1 MKIGELAKRT
11 GMATSKIR
19 FYESA
24 GLLGDV
30 QRKENGFRSYDEQSL
45 VTLNFIQDAQKAG
58 FDLVAIRNMLPQSQ
72 PIPKSERAQ
81 QLLLKRLEERVKAI
95 ESVQMRLKQQRTD
108 LLATVQHVRERLAKE
123 TGSAPTQQSL
133 I

>member
-81 QLLLKRLEERVKAI
+81 QLLLKRLEDRVKAI
-95 ESVQMRLKQQRTD
+95 ESVQVRLKQQRTD

>member
-95 ESVQMRLKQQRTD
+95 ESVQVRLKQQRTD

>member
-30 QRKENGFRSYDEQSL
+30 QRKENGFPSYDEQSL

-95 ESVQMRLKQQRTD
+95 ESVQVRLKQQRTD

>member
-30 QRKENGFRSYDEQSL
+30 QRKENGFRTYDEQSL

-58 FDLVAIRNMLPQSQ
+58 FDLVAIRNMLPQSM

-81 QLLLKRLEERVKAI
+81 QLLLKRLQERVRAI
-95 ESVQMRLKQQRTD
+95 ESVQVRLKQQRTD
-108 LLATVQHVRERLAKE
+108 LLATVQQVEERLAKE
-123 TGSAPTQQSL
+123 TGAAPTQQSL

>member
-30 QRKENGFRSYDEQSL
+30 QRKENGFRTYDEQSL
-45 VTLNFIQDAQKAG
+45 VTLTFIQDAQKAG
-58 FDLVAIRNMLPQSQ
+58 FDLVAIRNMLPQQ
-72 PIPKSERAQ
+72 MPIPKSERAQ
-81 QLLLKRLEERVKAI
+81 QQLLKRLEERVKAI
-95 ESVQMRLKQQRTD
+95 ESVQVRLKQQRSD
-108 LLATVQHVRERLAKE
+108 LLATAAHVQERLAKE
-123 TGSAPTQQSL
+123 TGQAPKQQSL

>member
-81 QLLLKRLEERVKAI
+81 KLLLKRLEDRVKAI
-95 ESVQMRLKQQRTD
+95 ESVQVRLKQQRTD

>member
-30 QRKENGFRSYDEQSL
+30 QRKENGFRTYDEQSL
-45 VTLNFIQDAQKAG
+45 VTLTFIQDAQKAG
-58 FDLVAIRNMLPQSQ
+58 FDLVAIRNMLPQQ
-72 PIPKSERAQ
+72 MPIPKSERAQ
-81 QLLLKRLEERVKAI
+81 QQLLKRLEERVKAI
-95 ESVQMRLKQQRTD
+95 ESVQVRLKQQRSD
-108 LLATVQHVRERLAKE
+108 LLATAAHVQERLAKE
-123 TGSAPTQQSL
+123 AGQSPKQQSL

>member
-30 QRKENGFRSYDEQSL
+30 QRKENGFRTYDEQSL
-45 VTLNFIQDAQKAG
+45 VTLTFIQDAQKAG
-58 FDLVAIRNMLPQSQ
+58 FDLVAIRNMLPQQ
-72 PIPKSERAQ
+72 MPIPKSERAQ
-81 QLLLKRLEERVKAI
+81 QQLLKRLEERVKAI
-95 ESVQMRLKQQRTD
+95 ESVQVRLKQQRSD
-108 LLATVQHVRERLAKE
+108 LLATAAHVQERLAKE
-123 TGSAPTQQSL
+123 TGQSPKQQSL

>member
-81 QLLLKRLEERVKAI
+81 QLLLKRLEERVNAI
-95 ESVQMRLKQQRTD
+95 ESVQVRLKQQRTD
-108 LLATVQHVRERLAKE
+108 LLATAQHVRERLAKE

>member
-95 ESVQMRLKQQRTD
+95 ESVQVRLKQQRTD

-123 TGSAPTQQSL
+123 TGCAPTQQSL

>member
-30 QRKENGFRSYDEQSL
+30 QRKENGFRTYDEQSL
-45 VTLNFIQDAQKAG
+45 VTLTFIQDAQKAG
-58 FDLVAIRNMLPQSQ
+58 FDLVAIRNMLPQQ
-72 PIPKSERAQ
+72 LPIPKSERAQ
-81 QLLLKRLEERVKAI
+81 QQLLKRLQERVKAI
-95 ESVQMRLKQQRTD
+95 ESVQVRLKQQRSD
-108 LLATVQHVRERLAKE
+108 LLATAQHVQERLAKE
-123 TGSAPTQQSL
+123 TGQSPKQQSL

>member
-30 QRKENGFRSYDEQSL
+30 PRKENGFRTYDEQSL
-45 VTLNFIQDAQKAG
+45 VTLTFIQDAQKAG
-58 FDLVAIRNMLPQSQ
+58 FDLVAIRNMLPQQ
-72 PIPKSERAQ
+72 LPIPKSERAQ
-81 QLLLKRLEERVKAI
+81 QQLLKRLQERVKAI
-95 ESVQMRLKQQRTD
+95 ESVQVRLKQQRSD
-108 LLATVQHVRERLAKE
+108 LLATAQHVQERLAKE
-123 TGSAPTQQSL
+123 TGQSPKQQSL